1 MSLWYFLRI
10 MPIYEYQCQ
19 KCQGVFE
26 ILQGFNDKPARKC
39 ESCGGKL
46 KRIISLSAFHLKG
59 SGWYETDYGKK
70 KVSEPKQLKDH
81 DSSEAAP
88 AADGDSANGSAATA
102 ESPTP
107 SDPSKVYDSIK
118 SDTKKAKGNPKSAA
132 KAK

>member
-1 MSLWYFLRI
+1 

-46 KRIISLSAFHLKG
+46 KRLISLSAFHLKG

-70 KVSEPKQLKDH
+70 KVSEPKQLEGQGSDATATA
-81 DSSEAAP
+81 S
-88 AADGDSANGSAATA
+88 ADGDSSDGAATTA

-118 SDTKKAKGNPKSAA
+118 SDTKKAKGKKSKSAA